1 MGIQERSL
9 EHTDMRQFVVVAAL
23 AAVAQGASC
32 PDGWS
37 KVEVNDAVE
46 CVYFGGLYEGVTK
59 TDAEVLCAARGGHLV
74 DMDES
79 RGPAKNNAIKSL
91 LSDVVP
97 SEPGRPGMQW
107 DTQRCNGMTGC
118 GTSPT
123 TGTARTA
130 SPSSRTR

>member
-1 MGIQERSL
+1 MPLFQYAFIQG
-9 EHTDMRQFVVVAAL
+9 
-23 AAVAQGASC
+23 QGATC

-59 TDAEVLCAARGGHLV
+59 ADAEVLCAARGGHLV

-79 RGPAKNNAIKSL
+79 RGPAKNNAIKAL

-97 SEPGRPGMQW
+97 SEPGRPGMQ
-107 DTQRCNGMTGC
+107 
-118 GTSPT
+118 
-123 TGTARTA
+123 
-130 SPSSRTR
+130 

>member
-1 MGIQERSL
+1 MLQHWLLLLRFEDLRRPPQTGFTDAFIQG
-9 EHTDMRQFVVVAAL
+9 
-23 AAVAQGASC
+23 QGATC

-59 TDAEVLCAARGGHLV
+59 ADAEVLCAARGGHLV

-79 RGPAKNNAIKSL
+79 RGPAKNNAIKAL

-97 SEPGRPGMQW
+97 SEPGRPGMQ
-107 DTQRCNGMTGC
+107 
-118 GTSPT
+118 
-123 TGTARTA
+123 
-130 SPSSRTR
+130 